1 MEVTQE
7 SRQESFDNKTSTDDH
22 GMHLFGTAKDQFGN
36 KYYLIK
42 NSWGETG
49 KYKGVW
55 YMSEAFCKEKCLNF
69 VVNKNAIP
77 KDIKKKLGIK

>member
-1 MEVTQE
+1 MVTIGI
-7 SRQESFDNKTSTDDH
+7 S
-22 GMHLFGTAKDQFGN
+22 GN
-36 KYYLIK
+36 KFYLIK
-42 NSWGETG
+42 NSWGEAG

-55 YMSEAFCKEKCLNF
+55 YMSEAYLKEKTLNF